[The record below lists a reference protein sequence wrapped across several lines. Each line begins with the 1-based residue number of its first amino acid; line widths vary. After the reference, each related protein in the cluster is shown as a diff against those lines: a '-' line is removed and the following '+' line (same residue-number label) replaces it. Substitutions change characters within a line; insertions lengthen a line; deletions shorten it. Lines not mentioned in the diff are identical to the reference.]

1 MSTADL
7 TFNLSI
13 DELKGTAGTS
23 PFDIDLIQKGYPLFG
38 FDKEMHLHLLAEY
51 VPKLYPKNQ
60 IKKWLQSNPDKTFLQ
75 MIHPSDIAFT
85 ILLIKNGEAHWID
98 EYKNKDNTGPKVKGL
113 FNSDTQKKRTFGEV
127 MWSAEGMDYFNNC
140 KKNWDRTYADVERWE
155 KLQED
160 WCKHIKDTKSPLI
173 HMALVAKKKTPS
185 VGEQQDVLP
194 DVPNVFLFP
203 GDEGYEGDEYERLRR
218 ESGASNRTGL
228 LNMLGQNEINEDLQK
243 MNDAQLEEHESDEV
257 DEEKEEG
264 TNAAEVDDETLEE
277 TEHNKTGN
285 KKRKATIQP
294 TKRLPT
300 TRGRKVG
307 V

>member
-1 MSTADL
+1 
-7 TFNLSI
+7 
-13 DELKGTAGTS
+13 
-23 PFDIDLIQKGYPLFG
+23 
-38 FDKEMHLHLLAEY
+38 
-51 VPKLYPKNQ
+51 
-60 IKKWLQSNPDKTFLQ
+60 

-85 ILLIKNGEAHWID
+85 ILLIKNGEAHWIG

-127 MWSAEGMDYFNNC
+127 MWSAEGMDYFNKC
-140 KKNWDRTYADVERWE
+140 KTNWDRTYANVERWE

-173 HMALVAKKKTPS
+173 HMALVAKKKAQS
-185 VGEQQDVLP
+185 VSVQHEILP
-194 DVPNVFLFP
+194 DVPNMFLFP

-218 ESGASNRTGL
+218 ESGASNPTGL

-277 TEHNKTGN
+277 TDQNKKSN

>member
-1 MSTADL
+1 MFHLST
-7 TFNLSI
+7 
-13 DELKGTAGTS
+13 DELRGTAGTS
-23 PFDIDLIQKGYPLFG
+23 PFDVDLIQKGYPLFG
-38 FDKEMHLHLLAEY
+38 FEKETHLRLLAEY
-51 VPKLYPKNQ
+51 VPKLYPKSQ

-85 ILLIKNGEAHWID
+85 ILLIKNGEAQWID
-98 EYKNKDNTGPKVKGL
+98 EYKNKGNTGPKVKGL

-127 MWSAEGMDYFNNC
+127 MWSAEGMDYFNKC
-140 KKNWDRTYADVERWE
+140 KTNWDRTYADVERWE

-160 WCKHIKDTKSPLI
+160 WCKHIKDTKSSLI

-218 ESGASNRTGL
+218 ESGASNPTGL
-228 LNMLGQNEINEDLQK
+228 LNILGQNEINEDLQK

-277 TEHNKTGN
+277 TEHNKKSN

>member
-7 TFNLSI
+7 TLNLSI

-85 ILLIKNGEAHWID
+85 ILLIKNGKAQWID
-98 EYKNKDNTGPKVKGL
+98 EYMNKGNTGPKVKGL

>member
-1 MSTADL
+1 MFIGRVCPEVVPEEPNQEMASIESGQDL
-7 TFNLSI
+7 PAN
-13 DELKGTAGTS
+13 DS
-23 PFDIDLIQKGYPLFG
+23 PKQYCVYYPTDQTG
-38 FDKEMHLHLLAEY
+38 KA
-51 VPKLYPKNQ
+51 Q
-60 IKKWLQSNPDKTFLQ
+60 
-75 MIHPSDIAFT
+75 
-85 ILLIKNGEAHWID
+85 WID

-127 MWSAEGMDYFNNC
+127 MWSAEGMDYFNKC
-140 KKNWDRTYADVERWE
+140 KTNWDRTYADVERWE

-173 HMALVAKKKTPS
+173 HMALVAKKKAPA
-185 VGEQQDVLP
+185 VGVQHDVLP
-194 DVPNVFLFP
+194 DVPNMFLFP

-218 ESGASNRTGL
+218 ESGASNPTGL

-285 KKRKATIQP
+285 KKRKATVQP
-294 TKRLPT
+294 PKRLPT

>member
-7 TFNLSI
+7 TLNLTI
-13 DELKGTAGTS
+13 DELKGAAGTS

-51 VPKLYPKNQ
+51 VLKLYPKNQ

-218 ESGASNRTGL
+218 ESGALNRTGL
-228 LNMLGQNEINEDLQK
+228 LNMLGQNEINDDLQK